1 MKKLKLTLII
11 SKKLFSAIL
20 LLTSSP
26 AVFCAE
32 AKMQRNMTEIYSG
45 QVSNTTAFFNETSNE
60 TAYQCQGASKEDLR
74 INEDVAWWMDAVC
87 QVMKSLSIKKRDFA
101 KK

>member
-11 SKKLFSAIL
+11 SKELFSAIL

-32 AKMQRNMTEIYSG
+32 AKMQRNVTEIYSG
-45 QVSNTTAFFNETSNE
+45 HVSNTTAFFNETNTTGFFNETINE

-87 QVMKSLSIKKRDFA
+87 QVMKS
-101 KK
+101 